1 MNDAGWRHPGLW
13 LAALMVAVSAEF
25 SRALAFTDGGLSLFW
40 PIAGLG
46 LVMAHR
52 WGWRGVS
59 ALWMGLLAWAVVSY
73 PQVWWA
79 APLIAVA
86 GSIGPLVVWRLT
98 RQLVHRYP
106 QPFQR
111 LPGVVRIIAA
121 QLLVGSPLAACIG
134 TGLYVTLD
142 ASVASAGMPPPSTI
156 LLYIAVYWIIESCGA
171 LLVTPLAWDVLISQK
186 RQGARS
192 RVRQML
198 AAFKGYGGMTIGIL
212 GLSSLLAAAFAVSD
226 AANARA
232 FSYLILPMLVV
243 AAQRCNARA
252 AHTLLASTGL
262 LITAMSA
269 FAMQHLR
276 SADAEALVELLLL
289 VLFML
294 VSAGVVQMLVALN
307 AERRAALE
315 RLEAQAFT
323 DPLTG
328 LANEAGLYRAYEQQ
342 SAAGS
347 FMPGLVMMQLGNW
360 QAIEQLDGPQA
371 LMDAEQLAA
380 RLVSQECPGWFWART
395 GSGDL
400 IGLTHANEV
409 TTTQLETLLATLG
422 SPVDTGAPLVST
434 IAPLWRA
441 CGVTAS
447 AASMASTPPAM
458 NVMLARLREAAL
470 ESADTSSV
478 PILRVAP
485 DDNERIRANA
495 QAIESVRQA
504 LNEGRLVIWAQPI
517 GQMPVQSEAPQAP
530 RKCEALVR
538 LLDEKGQIL
547 SPALFMPAA
556 MQGGLMQQLDREVI
570 DRTLGWFAARPEVLA
585 HIDYCSLNL
594 SAPSLGNPG
603 LADWIA
609 SRLRHHAV
617 PPERFTF
624 EITESQAIA
633 QPRQAAQTIT
643 ELRAL
648 GCRVAIDDFGT
659 GNATFDY
666 LKRFRVD
673 VVKIDGSFIKE
684 LHLQPLDRAIVR
696 SMVDIARLLHV
707 HTVAEHVDH
716 PDILQWTQ
724 TLGVDDIQGYWLG
737 RPQPLD
743 ELFRPVLQARSAP

>member
-1 MNDAGWRHPGLW
+1 MSDAGWRHPGLW
-13 LAALMVAVSAEF
+13 LASLVVAVSAEF

-52 WGWRGVS
+52 WGWRGVL
-59 ALWMGLLAWAVVSY
+59 ALWLGLLAWAALAY
-73 PQVWWA
+73 PHVWWA
-79 APLIAVA
+79 APLIAMA
-86 GSIGPLVVWRLT
+86 GSIGPVVIWRLT
-98 RQLVHRYP
+98 RQLPIRYP

-111 LPGVVRIIAA
+111 LPAVLRIMSA
-121 QLLVGSPLAACIG
+121 QLLIGSPLAACIG
-134 TGLYVTLD
+134 TGLYVWLD
-142 ASVASAGMPPPSTI
+142 PSVATSGLPPPST
-156 LLYIAVYWIIESCGA
+156 LLMYVVVYWIIESCGA
-171 LLVTPLAWDVLISQK
+171 LLVTPLAWDMLLGQPHTPP
-186 RQGARS
+186 RDRLRHLQMAFQGH
-192 RVRQML
+192 V
-198 AAFKGYGGMTIGIL
+198 GITTATL
-212 GLSSLLAAAFAVSD
+212 GFSAVLAAAFAVSD

-252 AHTLLASTGL
+252 AHVLLATTGL
-262 LITAMSA
+262 LITALSA
-269 FAMQHLR
+269 FAIQHLR
-276 SADAEALVELLLL
+276 SADTEALVELLLL

-315 RLEAQAFT
+315 KLEAQAFT

-342 SAAGS
+342 SATPAYT
-347 FMPGLVMMQLGNW
+347 PGLVMMQLGNW
-360 QAIEQLDGPQA
+360 QAIEQLDGPKA

-380 RLVSQECPGWFWART
+380 RLVARETPGWLWART

-400 IGLTHANEV
+400 IGLTHASEV
-409 TTTQLETLLATLG
+409 TTAQLEPLLAALG
-422 SPVDTGAPLVST
+422 SPVDTGAAVVST
-434 IAPLWRA
+434 ISPLWRA
-441 CGVTAS
+441 CGVTVGT
-447 AASMASTPPAM
+447 ASTPPAM

-470 ESADTSSV
+470 QASETSSV

-485 DDNERIRANA
+485 DDNERIRAHA

-504 LNEGRLVIWAQPI
+504 LNEGRLAIWAQPI
-517 GQMPVQSEAPQAP
+517 GQMPTEGAAPQAP

-538 LLDEKGQIL
+538 LLDEKGQLL

-570 DRTLGWFAARPEVLA
+570 DRTLAWFAARPEVLA

-624 EITESQAIA
+624 EITENQAIA

-673 VVKIDGSFIKE
+673 IVKIDGSFIKE

-707 HTVAEHVDH
+707 QTVAEHVDH
-716 PDILQWTQ
+716 PDILHWTQ

-743 ELFRPVLQARSAP
+743 ELFRPVLQSPTAA

>member
-1 MNDAGWRHPGLW
+1 M
-13 LAALMVAVSAEF
+13 
-25 SRALAFTDGGLSLFW
+25 
-40 PIAGLG
+40 
-46 LVMAHR
+46 
-52 WGWRGVS
+52 
-59 ALWMGLLAWAVVSY
+59 
-73 PQVWWA
+73 
-79 APLIAVA
+79 A

-98 RQLVHRYP
+98 RRLVERYP

-111 LPGVVRIIAA
+111 LPGVVRIIAV

-134 TGLYVTLD
+134 TVLYVFLD
-142 ASVASAGMPPPSTI
+142 TSTATSGLPPVTTI
-156 LLYIAVYWIIESCGA
+156 LMFVAVYWIIESCGA

-186 RQGARS
+186 RQGIGARLGHL
-192 RVRQML
+192 L
-198 AAFKGYGGMTIGIL
+198 AAFQGHMGMTVGIL
-212 GLSSLLAAAFAVSD
+212 GFSGLLAAAFAVSD

-243 AAQRCNARA
+243 ASQRCNARA
-252 AHTLLASTGL
+252 AYTLLATTGL

-269 FAMQHLR
+269 YAIQHLR
-276 SADAEALVELLLL
+276 SPDTEALVELLLL

-307 AERRAALE
+307 AERRAAQE

-342 SAAGS
+342 ITPTTET
-347 FMPGLVMMQLGNW
+347 PGLVMMQLANW

-380 RLVSQECPGWFWART
+380 RLVRQETPEWFWART

-400 IGLTHANEV
+400 IALTHAGEV
-409 TTTQLETLLATLG
+409 TAAQLETLVAALG
-422 SPVDTGAPLVST
+422 SPVDTGAPVVKT
-434 IAPLWRA
+434 IPPLWRA

-447 AASMASTPPAM
+447 AASMGGTPPAM

-470 ESADTSSV
+470 ESTDTHSV

-504 LNEGRLVIWAQPI
+504 LNEGRLAIWAQPI
-517 GQMPVQSEAPQAP
+517 GQMPAEGSTPQAP

-538 LLDEKGQIL
+538 LLDDKGQLL

-603 LADWIA
+603 LSGWIA

-724 TLGVDDIQGYWLG
+724 DLGVDDIQGYWLG

-743 ELFRPVLQARSAP
+743 ELFRPVLQSPTAA